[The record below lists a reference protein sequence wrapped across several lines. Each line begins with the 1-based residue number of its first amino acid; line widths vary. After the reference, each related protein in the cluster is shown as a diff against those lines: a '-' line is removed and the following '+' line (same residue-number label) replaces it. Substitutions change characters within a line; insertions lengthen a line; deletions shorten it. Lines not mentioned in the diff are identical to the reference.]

1 MTDRTSDLSA
11 LEAADGV
18 CQVLPLLSGD
28 VGVRGRILV
37 AGEAEDHVPE
47 TAETPEQVEH
57 EGPVVVVLQHQTGKC
72 AGHHCT
78 DLVTCAQQL
87 HFT

>member
-1 MTDRTSDLSA
+1 MDGRASDLSA

-18 CQVLPLLSGD
+18 CEVLALLSGD
-28 VGVRGRILV
+28 VGMRGRILV
-37 AGEAEDHVPE
+37 AGQAEDHVPE

-57 EGPVVVVLQHQTGKC
+57 EGPVVVVLQHETGKC
-72 AGHHCT
+72 AGHHRA

-87 HFT
+87 DFT